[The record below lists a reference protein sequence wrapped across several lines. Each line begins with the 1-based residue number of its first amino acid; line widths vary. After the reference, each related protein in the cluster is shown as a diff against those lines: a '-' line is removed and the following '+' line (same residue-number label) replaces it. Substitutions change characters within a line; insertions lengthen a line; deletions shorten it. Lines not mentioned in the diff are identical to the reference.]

1 MGTEMRASVNNAPP
15 DPFSFDGDQEERF
28 FRYIQKNPFFSARHR
43 HADGITY
50 DSDGEAVYSD

>member
-1 MGTEMRASVNNAPP
+1 MRASVNDAPLVP
-15 DPFSFDGDQEERF
+15 VSFDGDQEERF

-43 HADGITY
+43 HADGIMY